1 MLIIST
7 GKLTG
12 KKHLSSALSVLQ
24 NLQECFMML
33 LSVFNQ
39 VVHYWLAETLC
50 CCELTHHKVILSI
63 VLPFPLQICQVTV
76 HQSPAA
82 LTLAVFPLSFS
93 LPKCDHFTMSQV
105 FYLSRFF
112 FFSIPSNFI
121 PSQLFLASLPYTGF
135 LPQNL

>member
-1 MLIIST
+1 
-7 GKLTG
+7 
-12 KKHLSSALSVLQ
+12 
-24 NLQECFMML
+24 MML